1 MPCLLLSKLFVTVK
15 EVVTCE
21 VDLSGVFY
29 CSNSEVALRWIRQ
42 QSKNRIADIR
52 HYTYPFHWSHVP
64 SHLITS
70 DISTQSVSLQNFVES
85 SWYNCLSFL
94 LHSVSEWPNKN
105 VCSSHLTEEEKWVSV
120 SLVNNSHSV
129 GKGIGA
135 VVDCEKYTNLGKLLR
150 VTGYVLHF
158 VKKFRLKIKNH
169 ELVLGTLTTA
179 DINFAQLQWIKFD
192 RLKKMDKVL

>member
-1 MPCLLLSKLFVTVK
+1 M
-15 EVVTCE
+15 
-21 VDLSGVFY
+21 
-29 CSNSEVALRWIRQ
+29 ALRWIRQ

-105 VCSSHLTEEEKWVSV
+105 VCSSHLTEQEKWVSV

-135 VVDCEKYTNLGKLLR
+135 VLGKLLR

-179 DINFAQLQWIKFD
+179 DINFAQL
-192 RLKKMDKVL
+192 